1 MRFAI
6 IGQSAEAVV
15 LAESICAAHGQTIG
29 ACCVE
34 GSLAAA
40 MTERG
45 IVFSQVASPEEAI
58 IGAGVEVVVVAE
70 ADVDLSMSLV
80 RQASQADCHVI
91 VIPPDEVS
99 TAYSFELHLLLDES
113 RFGIIPLTGRWYV
126 QLDTISGGELGEN
139 IQQLSMELPLTDD
152 AVELQ
157 RWQLRAVDALCGCG
171 FEYTRITAL
180 DVPGADGALLSRSVT
195 LAASDASDVQVPPGI
210 LTLRK
215 GPPLHV
221 FTPSGSERETAV
233 ASGAQLVVTRTN
245 GEELRIATALPD
257 PAGSACHSDDGTFA
271 VRLVEHLVD
280 RDQCQRH
287 MEQFSNTLEM
297 AAGLQKS
304 LRRRRT
310 VDVYFDGIS
319 ERSAFKTQMTAIGC
333 GVLTY
338 VIFGMVG
345 FLIMAKLTDLPPL
358 MLQIA
363 RIVWIAPVVLF
374 LLAQLLLPLA
384 RERRKA

>member
-15 LAESICAAHGQTIG
+15 LAESICAAKGKSIG

-45 IVFSQVASPEEAI
+45 IVYSQVGSPEEAM

-70 ADVDLSMSLV
+70 ADVDLSMSRV

-113 RFGIIPLTGRWYV
+113 QFGIIPLTGRWCV
-126 QLDTISGGELGEN
+126 RSDAMSGHELGEN
-139 IQQLSMELPLTDD
+139 IQQLSIELPLTED
-152 AVELQ
+152 AAELQ

-171 FEYTRITAL
+171 FQYTRITAL

-215 GPPLHV
+215 GPPLPV
-221 FTPSGSERETAV
+221 FTPSGSERESGTAI
-233 ASGAQLVVTRTN
+233 GAPLVVTRTN
-245 GEELRIATALPD
+245 SEEHRIVTALPD
-257 PAGSACHSDDGTFA
+257 PAANACHSDDGTLA
-271 VRLVEHLVD
+271 ARLVEHLVD

-345 FLIMAKLTDLPPL
+345 FLIMAKLIDLPPL